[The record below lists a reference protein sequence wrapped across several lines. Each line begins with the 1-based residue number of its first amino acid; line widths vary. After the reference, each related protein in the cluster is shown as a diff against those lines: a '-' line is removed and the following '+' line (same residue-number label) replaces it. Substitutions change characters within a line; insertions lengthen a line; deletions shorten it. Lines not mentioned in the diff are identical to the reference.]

1 MSGKKKPSKVRY
13 LKLRRRLAKI
23 ISEQLKIDLQ
33 LDNILKDIKKLNK
46 ITTKLK

>member
-1 MSGKKKPSKVRY
+1 MSTAKTT
-13 LKLRRRLAKI
+13 KLRRKLAKI
-23 ISEQLKIDLQ
+23 ASAQLKIDAQ